1 MQQATK
7 LKRTKIV
14 STLSPR
20 VATEESLTEFIKAG
34 ANVFRLNFSHGSYE
48 EYAQMIETIKKVR
61 QDLAVPVAILQ
72 DLQGPRVRV
81 EALDTPLDIIV
92 GDMVYI
98 TNSEYTYDF
107 ADGVKVLPIDHDLSP
122 ILKTGETVLIEDGL
136 IELLVKEAIPD
147 KHYTIAEAK
156 TNSQIKGRKGVNFPG
171 SAVDFPVITDKDKAD
186 LKFGLEQ
193 GVDFI
198 AMSFVRSAED
208 IRELR
213 RLIELEP
220 NKNSNPLV
228 IAKIEKPDAVTQ
240 IESIMREVDGVMVA
254 RGDLGIEVQ
263 AEKVPIIQKHIIELA
278 LLKGKRVIVAT
289 QMLDSMIRNPRPTRA
304 EVSDVANAVID
315 HTDAVMLSGETS
327 GGAYP
332 LEAVSMMQKII
343 LSTEESAYDNF
354 FDEYI
359 SDEDMK
365 NIYKELAYGAQHL
378 ARASEVDGI
387 IVIDKEGKGI
397 AEYMS
402 QFRAEIP
409 VFVIT
414 ENREYFYHTALT
426 WGVTGMLNGED
437 KDTYKI
443 ISNIQRMYFDDGI
456 DGHYFVVLDITEQN
470 RESIQMFLV

>member
-1 MQQATK
+1 MKANT

-20 VATEESLTEFIKAG
+20 VATEESLTEFIRSG

-48 EYAQMIETIKKVR
+48 EYTQMIQTIKKVR
-61 QDLAVPVAILQ
+61 QDLGLPVAILQ

-81 EALDTPLDIIV
+81 ESLEVPLDIMV
-92 GDMVYI
+92 GDIVYI
-98 TNSEYTYDF
+98 TNSEYQYDF
-107 ADGVKVLPIDHDLSP
+107 VDEVKVLPIDHDLSSV
-122 ILKTGETVLIEDGL
+122 LKAGETILIEDGL
-136 IELLVKEAIPD
+136 IELLVKEVVLD

-171 SAVDFPVITDKDKAD
+171 SSVDFPVITDKDKSD

-198 AMSFVRSAED
+198 AMSFVRSADD
-208 IRELR
+208 IKELR

-220 NKNSNPLV
+220 NKTSNPLI

-240 IESIMREVDGVMVA
+240 IESIMNVVDGVMVA

-359 SDEDMK
+359 SNEDSK

-414 ENREYFYHTALT
+414 ENQEYFYHTALT
-426 WGVTGMLNGED
+426 WGVTAILNGVNND
-437 KDTYKI
+437 VYKALA
-443 ISNIQRMYFDDGI
+443 NIQKIYFDDEI
-456 DGHYFVVLDITEQN
+456 DGHYFVVVDITEQN

>member
-136 IELLVKEAIPD
+136 IELLVKEAIPE

-240 IESIMREVDGVMVA
+240 IESIMKEVDGVMVA

-387 IVIDKEGKGI
+387 IVIDKEGKGV

-456 DGHYFVVLDITEQN
+456 DGHYFVVVDITEQN

>member
-1 MQQATK
+1 MQSNL

-20 VATEESLTEFIKAG
+20 VATEESLTDFIRSG

-48 EYAQMIETIKKVR
+48 EYTQMIETIKKVR
-61 QDLAVPVAILQ
+61 QDLSVPVAILQ

-81 EALDTPLDIIV
+81 EALESPLDIVV
-92 GDMVYI
+92 GDVVYI
-98 TNSEYTYDF
+98 TNSEYQYDF
-107 ADGVKVLPIDHDLSP
+107 IDGVKILPIDHDLSP

-136 IELLVKEAIPD
+136 IELLVKESFPD
-147 KHYTIAEAK
+147 KHYTVAEAK

-171 SAVDFPVITDKDKAD
+171 SSVNFPVITDKDKAD

-198 AMSFVRSAED
+198 AMSFVRSADD
-208 IRELR
+208 IKELR
-213 RLIELEP
+213 KLIELEK
-220 NKNSNPLV
+220 NKKNTPLI
-228 IAKIEKPDAVTQ
+228 IAKIEKPDAVGQ
-240 IESIMREVDGVMVA
+240 IESIMNVVDGVMVA

-414 ENREYFYHTALT
+414 ENIEYFYHTALT
-426 WGVTGMLNGED
+426 WGVIAMLNGED
-437 KDTYKI
+437 RDVYKI
-443 ISNIQRMYFDDGI
+443 IGNIQKMYFDDGV
-456 DGHYFVVLDITEQN
+456 DGHYFVVVDITEQN

>member
-1 MQQATK
+1 MDK
-7 LKRTKIV
+7 IFKRTKIV

-20 VATEESLTEFIKAG
+20 VATEESLTEFIRAG

-48 EYAQMIETIKKVR
+48 EYTQMIQTIKKVR
-61 QDLAVPVAILQ
+61 KDLSLPVAILQ

-81 EALDTPLDIIV
+81 GALANPLDIMV
-92 GDMVYI
+92 GETIYI
-98 TNSEYTYDF
+98 TNDTNIYHFEE
-107 ADGVKVLPIDHDLSP
+107 GVKVLPIDHDLSS
-122 ILKTGETVLIEDGL
+122 ILKPGETVLIEDGL
-136 IELLVKEAIPD
+136 IELLVLESLPD
-147 KHYTIAEAK
+147 QQYTIAEAK

-171 SAVDFPVITDKDKAD
+171 SSVNFPVITDKDKAD
-186 LKFGLEQ
+186 LSFGLQQ

-208 IRELR
+208 IKELR
-213 RLIELEP
+213 KLVELDT
-220 NKNSNPLV
+220 NKTNNPLI
-228 IAKIEKPDAVTQ
+228 IAKIEKPDAVDQ
-240 IESIMREVDGVMVA
+240 IDSIMDEVDGIMVA

-263 AEKVPIIQKHIIELA
+263 AERVPIIQKHIIELA

-332 LEAVSMMQKII
+332 LEAVLMMQRII
-343 LSTEESAYDNF
+343 TATEESSYDNF
-354 FDEYI
+354 LDEYI
-359 SDEDMK
+359 AGDDYK
-365 NIYKELAYGAQHL
+365 NIYRELAYGAQHL

-387 IVIDKEGKGI
+387 IIIDKEGKGV

-414 ENREYFYHTALT
+414 ENQEYFYHTALT
-426 WGVTGMLNGED
+426 WGVIGLLQ
-437 KDTYKI
+437 KDNNPYQL
-443 ISNIQRMYFDDGI
+443 IQTIRQDHFDI
-456 DGHYFVVLDITEQN
+456 NVDGHYFVVVDISEVG
-470 RESIQMFLV
+470 RESIQMFFV

>member
-1 MQQATK
+1 MQYNS

-20 VATEESLTEFIKAG
+20 VATEESLTEFIRSG

-48 EYAQMIETIKKVR
+48 EYTQMIETIKKVR
-61 QDLAVPVAILQ
+61 QDLSVPVAILQ

-81 EALDTPLDIIV
+81 EALENPLDVIV
-92 GDMVYI
+92 GDVVYI
-98 TNSEYTYDF
+98 TNSEYEYNF
-107 ADGVKVLPIDHDLSP
+107 AEGVKILPIDHDLSP
-122 ILKTGETVLIEDGL
+122 ILKSGETVLIEDGL
-136 IELLVKEAIPD
+136 IELLVKESFPD
-147 KHYTIAEAK
+147 KHYTVAEAK

-171 SAVDFPVITDKDKAD
+171 SAVDFPVITDKDKSD

-208 IRELR
+208 IKELR
-213 RLIELEP
+213 RLIELET
-220 NKNSNPLV
+220 NKTNNPLI
-228 IAKIEKPDAVTQ
+228 IAKIEKPDAVGQ
-240 IESIMREVDGVMVA
+240 IESIMNVVDGVMVA

-387 IVIDKEGKGI
+387 IVIDKEGKGV

-409 VFVIT
+409 VFTIT
-414 ENREYFYHTALT
+414 ENQEYFYHTALS
-426 WGVTGMLNGED
+426 WGVTGILNSD
-437 KDTYKI
+437 NKDIYTT
-443 ISNIQRMYFDDGI
+443 ISNIQKMYFDDGV
-456 DGHYFVVLDITEQN
+456 DGHYFVVVDITEQN
-470 RESIQMFLV
+470 RESIQMFLI

>member
-1 MQQATK
+1 MKANT

-20 VATEESLTEFIKAG
+20 VATEESLTEFIRSG

-48 EYAQMIETIKKVR
+48 EYTQMIQTIKKVR
-61 QDLAVPVAILQ
+61 QDLGLPVAILQ

-81 EALDTPLDIIV
+81 ESLEVPLDIMV
-92 GDMVYI
+92 GDIIYI
-98 TNSEYTYDF
+98 TNSEYQYDF
-107 ADGVKVLPIDHDLSP
+107 VDEVKVLPIDHDLSSV
-122 ILKTGETVLIEDGL
+122 LKAGETILIEDGL
-136 IELLVKEAIPD
+136 IELLVKEVVLD

-171 SAVDFPVITDKDKAD
+171 SSVDFPVITDKDKSD

-198 AMSFVRSAED
+198 AMSFVRSADD
-208 IRELR
+208 IKELR
-213 RLIELEP
+213 RLIELEH
-220 NKNSNPLV
+220 NKTSNPLI

-240 IESIMREVDGVMVA
+240 IESIMNVVDGVMVA

-359 SDEDMK
+359 SNEDSK

-414 ENREYFYHTALT
+414 ENQEYFYHTALT
-426 WGVTGMLNGED
+426 WGVTAILNVVNHD
-437 KDTYKI
+437 IYKALA
-443 ISNIQRMYFDDGI
+443 NIQKIYFDDEI
-456 DGHYFVVLDITEQN
+456 DGHYFVVVDITEQN

>member
-240 IESIMREVDGVMVA
+240 IEIIMREVDGVMVA

-426 WGVTGMLNGED
+426 WGVTAMLNGEYRD
-437 KDTYKI
+437 VYKI

-456 DGHYFVVLDITEQN
+456 DGHYFVVVDITEQN

>member
-1 MQQATK
+1 MEK
-7 LKRTKIV
+7 IVKRTKIV

-20 VATEESLTEFIKAG
+20 VATEESLIEFIKTG
-34 ANVFRLNFSHGSYE
+34 ANVFRLNFSHGSHE
-48 EYAQMIETIKKVR
+48 EYTQMIQTIKKVR
-61 QDLAVPVAILQ
+61 TELALPVAILQ

-81 EALDTPLDIIV
+81 GALTNPLDIIV
-92 GDMVYI
+92 GETIYI
-98 TNSEYTYDF
+98 TNDESVYHFEEGIKT
-107 ADGVKVLPIDHDLSP
+107 LPIDHDLSP
-122 ILKTGETVLIEDGL
+122 ILKPGETILIEDGL
-136 IELLVKEAIPD
+136 IELLVIEAKPD
-147 KHYTIAEAK
+147 KHYTIAEAR

-171 SAVDFPVITDKDKAD
+171 SSVNFPVITDKDKAD
-186 LKFGLEQ
+186 LSFGLQQ

-208 IRELR
+208 IKELR
-213 RLIELEP
+213 RLIAEES
-220 NKNSNPLV
+220 NKVNNPLI
-228 IAKIEKPDAVTQ
+228 IAKIEKPDAVAQ
-240 IESIMREVDGVMVA
+240 IDSIMDEVDGIMVA

-263 AEKVPIIQKHIIELA
+263 AERVPIIQKHIIELA

-332 LEAVSMMQKII
+332 LEAVLMMQKII
-343 LSTEESAYDNF
+343 TATEESSYDNF
-354 FDEYI
+354 FDEYV
-359 SDEDMK
+359 SGEEDK
-365 NIYKELAYGAQHL
+365 NIYRELAYGAQHL

-387 IVIDKEGKGI
+387 IIIDKEGKGV

-414 ENREYFYHTALT
+414 ENQDYFYHTALT
-426 WGVTGMLNGED
+426 WGVIGLLQKETNPYQLIQTIRQEYFD
-437 KDTYKI
+437 KD
-443 ISNIQRMYFDDGI
+443 I
-456 DGHYFVVLDITEQN
+456 DGHYFVVVDISEEG
-470 RESIQMFLV
+470 RELIQMFFV

>member
-1 MQQATK
+1 MIK
-7 LKRTKIV
+7 SNPLKRTKIV

-20 VATEESLTEFIKAG
+20 VATEESLTEFIRSG

-48 EYAQMIETIKKVR
+48 EYSQMIDTIKKVR
-61 QDLAVPVAILQ
+61 QDLSLPVAILQ

-92 GDMVYI
+92 GDIVYI
-98 TNSEYTYDF
+98 TNGQYEYNF
-107 ADGVKVLPIDHDLSP
+107 SDGVKVLPIDHDLSP
-122 ILKTGETVLIEDGL
+122 ILKPGETILIEDGL
-136 IELLVKEAIPD
+136 IELLVKESVLES
-147 KHYTIAEAK
+147 HYTIAEAR

-171 SAVDFPVITDKDKAD
+171 SSVNFPVITEKDKSD

-198 AMSFVRSAED
+198 AMSFVRSAND
-208 IRELR
+208 IKELK

-220 NKNSNPLV
+220 NKTSNPLV
-228 IAKIEKPDAVTQ
+228 IAKIEKPDAVAQ
-240 IESIMREVDGVMVA
+240 IESIMEVVDGVMVA

-359 SDEDMK
+359 STEDSK
-365 NIYKELAYGAQHL
+365 NIHKELAYGAQHL

-414 ENREYFYHTALT
+414 ENKEYFYHTALT
-426 WGVTGMLNGED
+426 WGVTGVLHGED
-437 KDTYKI
+437 RDTYKM
-443 ISNIQRMYFDDGI
+443 ISRIQKMYFNDEI
-456 DGHYFVVLDITEQN
+456 DGHYFVVVDITEQN

>member
-1 MQQATK
+1 MQYNS

-20 VATEESLTEFIKAG
+20 VATEESLTDFIKAG

-81 EALDTPLDIIV
+81 EALETPLDIIV
-92 GDMVYI
+92 GDIVYI
-98 TNSEYTYDF
+98 TNSEYTYGF
-107 ADGVKVLPIDHDLSP
+107 ADGVKFLPIDHDLSP
-122 ILKTGETVLIEDGL
+122 ILKTGETILIEDGL
-136 IELLVKEAIPD
+136 IELLVKEVVPD

-208 IRELR
+208 IKELR
-213 RLIELEP
+213 KLIELEP
-220 NKNSNPLV
+220 SKNSNPLV
-228 IAKIEKPDAVTQ
+228 IAKIEKPDAVAQ
-240 IESIMREVDGVMVA
+240 IESIMNVVDGVMVA

-359 SDEDMK
+359 PDEDMK
-365 NIYKELAYGAQHL
+365 NIHKELAYGAQHL

-387 IVIDKEGKGI
+387 IVIDKAGKGV

-414 ENREYFYHTALT
+414 ENIEYFYHTALT
-426 WGVTGMLNGED
+426 WGVIAMLNGED
-437 KDTYKI
+437 KNVYKI
-443 ISNIQRMYFDDGI
+443 IGNIQKMYFDDGV
-456 DGHYFVVLDITEQN
+456 DGHYFVVVDITEQN

>member
-1 MQQATK
+1 MQTSQ

-20 VATEESLTEFIKAG
+20 VATEESLTEFIRKG

-48 EYAQMIETIKKVR
+48 EYSQMIATIKKVR
-61 QDLAVPVAILQ
+61 QDLGLPVAILQ

-81 EALDTPLDIIV
+81 EALESPLDIVV
-92 GDMVYI
+92 GDVVYI
-98 TNSEYTYDF
+98 TNSQYEYNFT
-107 ADGVKVLPIDHDLSP
+107 DGVKVLPIDHDLSP
-122 ILKTGETVLIEDGL
+122 ILKAGETVLIEDGL
-136 IELLVKEAIPD
+136 IELLVKESIPD
-147 KHYTIAEAK
+147 KHYTVAEAK

-171 SAVDFPVITDKDKAD
+171 SAVDFPVITDKDKSD

-198 AMSFVRSAED
+198 AMSFVRSADD
-208 IRELR
+208 IKELK

-220 NKNSNPLV
+220 NKASNPLV
-228 IAKIEKPDAVTQ
+228 IAKIEKPDAVAQ
-240 IESIMREVDGVMVA
+240 IESIMQVVDGVMVA

-359 SDEDMK
+359 SGEDMK

-387 IVIDKEGKGI
+387 IVIDREGKGV

-414 ENREYFYHTALT
+414 DNQEYFYHTALT
-426 WGVTGMLNGED
+426 WGVTGVLNSQDGD
-437 KDTYKI
+437 IYKTI
-443 ISNIQRMYFDDGI
+443 GNIQKNYFDDGV
-456 DGHYFVVLDITEQN
+456 DGHYFVVVDITEQN
-470 RESIQMFLV
+470 RESIQMFFV

>member
-1 MQQATK
+1 MKSNT

-20 VATEESLTEFIKAG
+20 VATEESLTEFIRSG

-48 EYAQMIETIKKVR
+48 EYTQMIQTIKKVR
-61 QDLAVPVAILQ
+61 QDLGLPIAILQ

-81 EALDTPLDIIV
+81 ESLEVPLDIMV
-92 GDMVYI
+92 GDIIYI
-98 TNSEYTYDF
+98 TNSEYQYDF
-107 ADGVKVLPIDHDLSP
+107 VDEVKVLPIDHDLSSV
-122 ILKTGETVLIEDGL
+122 LKAGETILIEDGL
-136 IELLVKEAIPD
+136 IELLVKEVVLD

-171 SAVDFPVITDKDKAD
+171 SSVDFPVITDKDKSD

-198 AMSFVRSAED
+198 AMSFVRSADD
-208 IRELR
+208 IKELR
-213 RLIELEP
+213 RLIELEH
-220 NKNSNPLV
+220 NKTSNPLI

-240 IESIMREVDGVMVA
+240 IESIMNVVDGVMVA

-359 SDEDMK
+359 SNEDSK

-414 ENREYFYHTALT
+414 ENQEYFYHTALT
-426 WGVTGMLNGED
+426 WGVTAILNGVNHD
-437 KDTYKI
+437 IYKALA
-443 ISNIQRMYFDDGI
+443 NIQKIYFDDEI
-456 DGHYFVVLDITEQN
+456 DGHYFVVVDITEQN

>member
-1 MQQATK
+1 MKFNT

-20 VATEESLTEFIKAG
+20 VATEESLTDFIKSG
-34 ANVFRLNFSHGSYE
+34 TNVFRLNFSHGIYE
-48 EYAQMIETIKKVR
+48 EYTQMIETIKKVR
-61 QDLAVPVAILQ
+61 QDLGLPVAILQ

-81 EALDTPLDIIV
+81 ESLETPLDIIV
-92 GDMVYI
+92 GDVVYI
-98 TNSEYTYDF
+98 TNSRYEYNF
-107 ADGVKVLPIDHDLSP
+107 SDGVKVLPIDHDLSS
-122 ILKTGETVLIEDGL
+122 ILKTGETILIEDGL
-136 IELLVKEAIPD
+136 IELLVKDSVPD
-147 KHYTIAEAK
+147 KHYAIAEAK

-171 SAVDFPVITDKDKAD
+171 SSVNFPVITDKDKSD

-198 AMSFVRSAED
+198 AMSFVRSADD
-208 IRELR
+208 IKELR

-220 NKNSNPLV
+220 NKKSNPLV
-228 IAKIEKPDAVTQ
+228 IAKIEKPDAVSQ
-240 IESIMREVDGVMVA
+240 IEKIMEVVDGVMVA
-254 RGDLGIEVQ
+254 RGDLGIELQ

-278 LLKGKRVIVAT
+278 LLRGKRVIVAT

-343 LSTEESAYDNF
+343 FSTEESAYDNF

-359 SDEDMK
+359 STDDVK

-387 IVIDKEGKGI
+387 IVIDKEGQGI

-414 ENREYFYHTALT
+414 ENKEYFYHTALT
-426 WGVTGMLNGED
+426 WGVIGMLNGQG
-437 KDTYKI
+437 KDIPKI
-443 ISNIQRMYFDDGI
+443 ISNIQKMYFDDEV
-456 DGHYFVVLDITEQN
+456 DGHYFVVVDITEQN

>member
-1 MQQATK
+1 MIKSNT

-20 VATEESLTEFIKAG
+20 VATEESLTEFIKSG

-48 EYAQMIETIKKVR
+48 EYGQMINTIKKVR
-61 QDLAVPVAILQ
+61 QDLGLPIAILQ

-81 EALDTPLDIIV
+81 EALETPLDIIV
-92 GDMVYI
+92 GDVVYI
-98 TNSEYTYDF
+98 TNSEYEYDLV
-107 ADGVKVLPIDHDLSP
+107 DGVKVLPIDHDLSP
-122 ILKTGETVLIEDGL
+122 ILKTGESILIEDGL
-136 IELLVKEAIPD
+136 IELSVKDSFPD

-171 SAVDFPVITDKDKAD
+171 SSVDFPVITEKDKAD

-213 RLIELEP
+213 KLIELDS
-220 NKNSNPLV
+220 NKTSNPLV
-228 IAKIEKPDAVTQ
+228 IAKIEKPDAVSQ

-359 SDEDMK
+359 STEDMK
-365 NIYKELAYGAQHL
+365 NIHKELAYGAQHL

-414 ENREYFYHTALT
+414 DNREYFYHTALT

-437 KDTYKI
+437 RDVYKI
-443 ISNIQRMYFDDGI
+443 ISHIQNMYFDDGV
-456 DGHYFVVLDITEQN
+456 DGHYFVVVDITEQH

>member
-98 TNSEYTYDF
+98 TNSEYNYDF

-136 IELLVKEAIPD
+136 IELFVKEAIPE

-213 RLIELEP
+213 KLIELES
-220 NKNSNPLV
+220 NKTSNPLV
-228 IAKIEKPDAVTQ
+228 IAKIEKPDAVSQ

-327 GGAYP
+327 GGDYP

-387 IVIDKEGKGI
+387 IVIDREGKGV

-443 ISNIQRMYFDDGI
+443 ISNIQKMYFDDGV
-456 DGHYFVVLDITEQN
+456 DGHYFVVVDITEQN
-470 RESIQMFLV
+470 RESIQIFLV

>member
-1 MQQATK
+1 M
-7 LKRTKIV
+7 
-14 STLSPR
+14 
-20 VATEESLTEFIKAG
+20 
-34 ANVFRLNFSHGSYE
+34 
-48 EYAQMIETIKKVR
+48 
-61 QDLAVPVAILQ
+61 
-72 DLQGPRVRV
+72 
-81 EALDTPLDIIV
+81 
-92 GDMVYI
+92 
-98 TNSEYTYDF
+98 
-107 ADGVKVLPIDHDLSP
+107 
-122 ILKTGETVLIEDGL
+122 
-136 IELLVKEAIPD
+136 
-147 KHYTIAEAK
+147 
-156 TNSQIKGRKGVNFPG
+156 
-171 SAVDFPVITDKDKAD
+171 ITDKDKSD

-208 IRELR
+208 IKELR
-213 RLIELEP
+213 KLIELEP
-220 NKNSNPLV
+220 NKSSNPLV
-228 IAKIEKPDAVTQ
+228 IAKIEKPDAVAQ
-240 IESIMREVDGVMVA
+240 IESIMNVVDGVMVA

-332 LEAVSMMQKII
+332 LESVYMMQKII

-365 NIYKELAYGAQHL
+365 NIHKELAYGAQHL

-387 IVIDKEGKGI
+387 IVIDKEGKGV

-414 ENREYFYHTALT
+414 ENIEYFYHTALT
-426 WGVTGMLNGED
+426 WGVIAMLNGED
-437 KDTYKI
+437 KDVYKI
-443 ISNIQRMYFDDGI
+443 IGNIQKMYFDDGV
-456 DGHYFVVLDITEQN
+456 DGHYFVVVDITEQN

>member
-1 MQQATK
+1 MEK
-7 LKRTKIV
+7 MVKRTKIV

-20 VATEESLTEFIKAG
+20 VATEESLTEFIKTG
-34 ANVFRLNFSHGSYE
+34 ANVFRLNFSHGTHE
-48 EYAQMIETIKKVR
+48 EYTQMIQTIKKVR
-61 QDLAVPVAILQ
+61 TELALPVAILQ

-81 EALDTPLDIIV
+81 GALTNPLDIIV
-92 GDMVYI
+92 GETIYI
-98 TNSEYTYDF
+98 TNDESVYHFEEGIKT
-107 ADGVKVLPIDHDLSP
+107 LPIDHDLSP
-122 ILKTGETVLIEDGL
+122 ILKPGETILIEDGL
-136 IELLVKEAIPD
+136 IELLVIEAIPD
-147 KHYTIAEAK
+147 KHYTIAEAR

-171 SAVDFPVITDKDKAD
+171 SSVNFPVITDKDKAD
-186 LKFGLEQ
+186 LSFGLQQ

-208 IRELR
+208 IKELR
-213 RLIELEP
+213 RLIAEES
-220 NKNSNPLV
+220 NKVNNPLI
-228 IAKIEKPDAVTQ
+228 IAKIEKPDAVAQ
-240 IESIMREVDGVMVA
+240 IDSIMDEVDGIMVA

-263 AEKVPIIQKHIIELA
+263 AERVPIIQKHIIELA

-332 LEAVSMMQKII
+332 LEAVLMMQKII
-343 LSTEESAYDNF
+343 TATEESSYDNF

-359 SDEDMK
+359 SGEEDK
-365 NIYKELAYGAQHL
+365 NIYRELAYGAQHL

-387 IVIDKEGKGI
+387 IIIDKEGKGV

-414 ENREYFYHTALT
+414 ENQEYFYHTALT
-426 WGVTGMLNGED
+426 WGVIGLLQKETNPYQLVQTIRQEYFD
-437 KDTYKI
+437 KD
-443 ISNIQRMYFDDGI
+443 I
-456 DGHYFVVLDITEQN
+456 DGHYFVVVDISEEG
-470 RESIQMFLV
+470 RELIQMFFV

>member
-1 MQQATK
+1 
-7 LKRTKIV
+7 
-14 STLSPR
+14 
-20 VATEESLTEFIKAG
+20 
-34 ANVFRLNFSHGSYE
+34 
-48 EYAQMIETIKKVR
+48 
-61 QDLAVPVAILQ
+61 
-72 DLQGPRVRV
+72 
-81 EALDTPLDIIV
+81 
-92 GDMVYI
+92 
-98 TNSEYTYDF
+98 
-107 ADGVKVLPIDHDLSP
+107 
-122 ILKTGETVLIEDGL
+122 
-136 IELLVKEAIPD
+136 
-147 KHYTIAEAK
+147 
-156 TNSQIKGRKGVNFPG
+156 
-171 SAVDFPVITDKDKAD
+171 
-186 LKFGLEQ
+186 
-193 GVDFI
+193 
-198 AMSFVRSAED
+198 
-208 IRELR
+208 
-213 RLIELEP
+213 
-220 NKNSNPLV
+220 
-228 IAKIEKPDAVTQ
+228 
-240 IESIMREVDGVMVA
+240 MVA

-359 SDEDMK
+359 STEDMK
-365 NIYKELAYGAQHL
+365 NIHKELAYGAQHL

-414 ENREYFYHTALT
+414 DNREYFYHTALT
-426 WGVTGMLNGED
+426 WGVTGMLNRED
-437 KDTYKI
+437 RDVYKI
-443 ISNIQRMYFDDGI
+443 ISNIQKMYFDDEI
-456 DGHYFVVLDITEQN
+456 DGHYFVVVDITEQH

>member
-1 MQQATK
+1 MKSSQ

-20 VATEESLTEFIKAG
+20 VATEESLTEFIRQG
-34 ANVFRLNFSHGSYE
+34 ANVFRLNFSHGSYD
-48 EYAQMIETIKKVR
+48 EYSQMISTIKKVR
-61 QDLAVPVAILQ
+61 QDLDLPVAILQ

-81 EALDTPLDIIV
+81 EALETPLDIIV
-92 GDMVYI
+92 GDIVYI
-98 TNSEYTYDF
+98 TNSQYEYNF
-107 ADGVKVLPIDHDLSP
+107 ADGVKILPIDHDLSP
-122 ILKTGETVLIEDGL
+122 ILKAGETVLIEDGL
-136 IELLVKEAIPD
+136 IELLVKEAIPEN
-147 KHYTIAEAK
+147 HYTIAEAK

-171 SAVDFPVITDKDKAD
+171 SAVDFPVITDKDKSD
-186 LKFGLEQ
+186 LKFGLSQ
-193 GVDFI
+193 GVDFV

-208 IRELR
+208 IKELR
-213 RLIELEP
+213 RLIDLEP
-220 NKNSNPLV
+220 NKSSNPLI
-228 IAKIEKPDAVTQ
+228 IAKIEKPDAVSQ
-240 IESIMREVDGVMVA
+240 IESIMDVVDGVMVA

-343 LSTEESAYDNF
+343 LSTEDSAYDNF

-387 IVIDKEGKGI
+387 IVIDREGKGI

-414 ENREYFYHTALT
+414 ENKEYFYHTALT
-426 WGVTGMLNGED
+426 WGVTSIFNQD
-437 KDTYKI
+437 PKDIYKT
-443 ISNIQRMYFDDGI
+443 ISNVQKTYFEDGI
-456 DGHYFVVLDITEQN
+456 DGHYFVVVDITEQN